1 MTMRVNTIIMHCRAE
16 EAFTLIEFI
25 DQLRAMLI
33 ETYGDDIRA
42 MLHEASQRERREGDA
57 GDDEVF

>member
-1 MTMRVNTIIMHCRAE
+1 MTMRVNTVIMHFRAE
-16 EAFTLIEFI
+16 EAFALIEFI

-42 MLHEASQRERREGDA
+42 LLQSVAA
-57 GDDEVF
+57 GRGCG

>member
-1 MTMRVNTIIMHCRAE
+1 MTMRVHTVITHCRAE
-16 EAFTLIEFI
+16 EAMTLIEFI

-42 MLHEASQRERREGDA
+42 LLQETSQREQREGDA
-57 GDDEVF
+57 GDEETF